1 MVRCGRWLEWRS
13 DRHWYSI
20 SALPSEVRSRW
31 RDGLVVPLLGMG
43 LLWSVRGAFT
53 PHRPCQFVSD
63 FLVRMVR
70 TCLGPLPRNVSR
82 RRRTRAC
89 HRWWVARA
97 TLILGIVRTPTF
109 RPQGGLFRPHIT
121 HQLQEVPLWSLMSA
135 IRARATGQGYEPGCC
150 RRRSSAMMSFGVM
163 SDDTSTPFSFAMR
176 ARLAE
181 VNIGVP
187 P

>member
-1 MVRCGRWLEWRS
+1 MAVYARRAVNRKGVPAAVFCWPGRECR
-13 DRHWYSI
+13 
-20 SALPSEVRSRW
+20 
-31 RDGLVVPLLGMG
+31 
-43 LLWSVRGAFT
+43 
-53 PHRPCQFVSD
+53 
-63 FLVRMVR
+63 
-70 TCLGPLPRNVSR
+70 
-82 RRRTRAC
+82 
-89 HRWWVARA
+89 
-97 TLILGIVRTPTF
+97 RTPTF
-109 RPQGGLFRPHIT
+109 RPERGLFGPHIT
-121 HQLQEVPLWSLMSA
+121 HQLQDVPLWSFMSA

>member
-1 MVRCGRWLEWRS
+1 MVVHAQSRVESADQAEYQAKYLTHGLPPKAHVLRLVAVVSFSVAVYARPGVNRKWAPAAVVLLAGRECR
-13 DRHWYSI
+13 
-20 SALPSEVRSRW
+20 
-31 RDGLVVPLLGMG
+31 
-43 LLWSVRGAFT
+43 
-53 PHRPCQFVSD
+53 
-63 FLVRMVR
+63 
-70 TCLGPLPRNVSR
+70 
-82 RRRTRAC
+82 
-89 HRWWVARA
+89 
-97 TLILGIVRTPTF
+97 RTPTF
-109 RPQGGLFRPHIT
+109 RPERGLFRRHIT
-121 HQLQEVPLWSLMSA
+121 HQLQDVPLSLLMSA

>member
-1 MVRCGRWLEWRS
+1 MTNRGNMVFLDLLVFFPCFATGDRQQLVDLASVVDVVACNGGHDVEKRLQLAPVHRS
-13 DRHWYSI
+13 W
-20 SALPSEVRSRW
+20 
-31 RDGLVVPLLGMG
+31 M
-43 LLWSVRGAFT
+43 
-53 PHRPCQFVSD
+53 
-63 FLVRMVR
+63 
-70 TCLGPLPRNVSR
+70 GPLPRNIQTWTQPWLSSVLASAR
-82 RRRTRAC
+82 RSS
-89 HRWWVARA
+89 W
-97 TLILGIVRTPTF
+97 IVRTPTF
-109 RPQGGLFRPHIT
+109 RPERGLFRRHIT
-121 HQLQEVPLWSLMSA
+121 HQLQDVPLSSLMSA